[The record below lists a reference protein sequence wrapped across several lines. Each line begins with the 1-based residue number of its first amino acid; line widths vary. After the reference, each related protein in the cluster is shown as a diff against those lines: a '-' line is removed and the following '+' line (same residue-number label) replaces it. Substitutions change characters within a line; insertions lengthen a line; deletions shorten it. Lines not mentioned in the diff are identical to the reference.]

1 VEKTMNETEKVTSES
16 RGILGGVSN
25 MVGSILGGVSD
36 LVVSIVGEVKK
47 SPRETRLCP
56 YCAETV
62 YSEAVKCRYCG
73 SELAV
78 ESKN

>member
-1 VEKTMNETEKVTSES
+1 MSETEKVASEG

-36 LVVSIVGEVKK
+36 LVVSILGEVKK
-47 SPRETRLCP
+47 SPRETRSCP
-56 YCAETV
+56 DCAETV

-73 SELAV
+73 AELAAG
-78 ESKN
+78 SKN

>member
-1 VEKTMNETEKVTSES
+1 MNETEKVASEG

-25 MVGSILGGVSD
+25 MVGSVLGGVSD
-36 LVVSIVGEVKK
+36 LVVSILGEVRK
-47 SPRETRLCP
+47 SPRDTRACP

-73 SELAV
+73 AELAV
-78 ESKN
+78 GSNN

>member
-1 VEKTMNETEKVTSES
+1 MSETEQAVNES

-36 LVVSIVGEVKK
+36 LVVSILGEVRKN
-47 SPRETRLCP
+47 PRGTRLCP
-56 YCAETV
+56 DCAETV

-73 SELAV
+73 AELTV
-78 ESKN
+78 GSKN